1 MSDTTHLL
9 VPFAALPTPG
19 GQQALAS
26 LQLPHLERLLTRLS
40 LQTRDSGD
48 EDAPDLP
55 HERAL
60 ARAVGLP
67 ATDSGA
73 LPWAAWHVLQSG
85 FAGGHGASNGSA
97 STTPASAAW
106 AFFTPCHWQIRTD
119 HVTLDDPAA
128 LQLDEAASRE
138 LLAVMAPWFVED
150 GITLHYDQPT
160 RWLAQGA
167 PLEGLA
173 TASLE
178 RVLHR
183 DLRLWL
189 PDPQRAAQLHRLQSE
204 MQMLL
209 YTHPLNDA
217 REARGLPTVNAFWLH
232 GAGRLPAAAQPA
244 PGAAPTVHSELR
256 TPALQEDWPAW
267 AQAWQALDAG
277 PIAAL
282 AEKAARGDAVQLT
295 LSGERSALTW
305 HSAPR
310 SLRQK
315 ISGVFRPQRFADV
328 GQQL

>member
-1 MSDTTHLL
+1 MSDTPHLFI
-9 VPFAALPTPG
+9 PYAALPTAG
-19 GQQALAS
+19 GQEALAR
-26 LQLPHLERLLTRLS
+26 LRLPHLERLLPRLS

-48 EDAPDLP
+48 EDSLDLP

-67 ATDSGA
+67 ATGSGA
-73 LPWAAWHVLQSG
+73 LPWAAWQVRQSSG
-85 FAGGHGASNGSA
+85 GQAAGPLAA
-97 STTPASAAW
+97 PADAAW
-106 AFFTPCHWQIRTD
+106 AFVTPCHWQVRTD
-119 HVTLDDPAA
+119 HVTLDDPAD
-128 LQLDEAASRE
+128 LQLDEAASRA
-138 LLAVMAPWFVED
+138 LLAVLAPWFAED
-150 GITLHYDQPT
+150 GVTLHYDQPT

-167 PLEGLA
+167 PLADLA

-183 DLRLWL
+183 DLRMWL

-232 GAGRLPAAAQPA
+232 GAGRLQAS
-244 PGAAPTVHSELR
+244 AAPVSDAKITVHSELR
-256 TPALQEDWPAW
+256 TPALQEDGPAW
-267 AQAWQALDAG
+267 VQAWHALDAG

-282 AEKAARGDAVQLT
+282 AARAARGEAVQLT

-315 ISGVFRPQRFADV
+315 IAGVFRSQRFADV

>member
-1 MSDTTHLL
+1 MSDTPHLF
-9 VPFAALPTPG
+9 VPYAALPTTG
-19 GQQALAS
+19 GQQALAR
-26 LQLPHLERLLTRLS
+26 LQLPHLERLLARLS
-40 LQTRDSGD
+40 LLTQDSGD
-48 EDAPDLP
+48 EDSFDLP

-60 ARAVGLP
+60 ARTVGLP

-73 LPWAAWHVLQSG
+73 LPWAAWHVRQSG
-85 FAGGHGASNGSA
+85 GKAAA
-97 STTPASAAW
+97 DTLAAPTDAAW

-138 LLAVMAPWFVED
+138 LLAVLAPWFVED

-167 PLEGLA
+167 PLADLA

-183 DLRLWL
+183 DLRMWL

-232 GAGRLPAAAQPA
+232 GAGRLQAS
-244 PGAAPTVHSELR
+244 AAPVSDAKITVHSELR
-256 TPALQEDWPAW
+256 TPALQEDGPAW
-267 AQAWQALDAG
+267 VQAWHALDAG

-282 AEKAARGDAVQLT
+282 AARAARGEAVQLT

-310 SLRQK
+310 SLRKK

>member
-1 MSDTTHLL
+1 MSDTPHLF
-9 VPFAALPTPG
+9 VPYAALPTTG
-19 GQQALAS
+19 GQQALAR
-26 LQLPHLERLLTRLS
+26 LQLPHLERLLARLS
-40 LQTRDSGD
+40 LLTQDSGD
-48 EDAPDLP
+48 EDSFDLP

-60 ARAVGLP
+60 ARTVGLP

-73 LPWAAWHVLQSG
+73 LPWAAWHVRQSG
-85 FAGGHGASNGSA
+85 GKAAA
-97 STTPASAAW
+97 DTLAAPTDAAW

-138 LLAVMAPWFVED
+138 LLAVLAPWFVED

-167 PLEGLA
+167 PLADLA

-183 DLRLWL
+183 DLRMWL

-232 GAGRLPAAAQPA
+232 GAGRLQAS
-244 PGAAPTVHSELR
+244 AAPVSDAKITVHSELR

-267 AQAWQALDAG
+267 VQAWHALDAG

-282 AEKAARGDAVQLT
+282 AARAARGEAVQLT

-315 ISGVFRPQRFADV
+315 IAGVFRSQRFADV
-328 GQQL
+328 SQQL

>member
-1 MSDTTHLL
+1 MSDTPHLF
-9 VPFAALPTPG
+9 VPCAALPSAG
-19 GQQALAS
+19 GQQALAR
-26 LQLPHLERLLTRLS
+26 LQLPHLERLLARLS
-40 LQTRDSGD
+40 LQTQDMGD

-67 ATDSGA
+67 ADGNGA
-73 LPWAAWHVLQSG
+73 LAWAAWQVRQSG
-85 FAGGHGASNGSA
+85 MAAGAGAS
-97 STTPASAAW
+97 TAW
-106 AFFTPCHWQIRTD
+106 AFVTPCHWQVRTD

-138 LLAVMAPWFVED
+138 LLALLAPWFADD
-150 GITLHYDQPT
+150 GITLHYDQPA

-167 PLEGLA
+167 PLAGLA

-183 DLRLWL
+183 DLSLWL
-189 PDPQRAAQLHRLQSE
+189 PDAQRAARLHRLQSE

-232 GAGRLPAAAQPA
+232 GAGALPATLPPPPSAHI
-244 PGAAPTVHSELR
+244 TVHDELR
-256 TPALQEDWPAW
+256 TPALQEDWSAW
-267 AQAWQALDAG
+267 VQAWQALDAG

-282 AEKAARGDAVQLT
+282 AAQAARGEAVQLT
-295 LSGERSALTW
+295 LSGERSAFTW

-310 SLRQK
+310 SLWQR
-315 ISGVFRPQRFADV
+315 ISSVFRPQRFADV
-328 GQQL
+328 GPQL

>member
-1 MSDTTHLL
+1 MSDTPHSF
-9 VPFAALPTPG
+9 VPCAVLPTAG
-19 GQQALAS
+19 GQEALAR
-26 LQLPHLERLLTRLS
+26 LQLPHLERLLARLS
-40 LQTRDSGD
+40 LLHHDSGD

-60 ARAVGLP
+60 ARALGLL
-67 ATDSGA
+67 ATAGGA
-73 LPWAAWHVLQSG
+73 LPWAAWHARQSAAA
-85 FAGGHGASNGSA
+85 AGAAPGG
-97 STTPASAAW
+97 AAW
-106 AFFTPCHWQIRTD
+106 AFVTPCHWQVRTD

-138 LLAVMAPWFVED
+138 LLAVLAPWFVQD

-160 RWLAQGA
+160 RWLAEGA
-167 PLEGLA
+167 PLANLA

-183 DLRLWL
+183 DLRMWL
-189 PDPQRAAQLHRLQSE
+189 PDPQRAAHLHRLQSE

-232 GAGRLPAAAQPA
+232 GAGALPAAAA
-244 PGAAPTVHSELR
+244 PVPGTKITVHSELR

-267 AQAWQALDAG
+267 VQAWQALDAG
-277 PIAAL
+277 PIAAM
-282 AEKAARGDAVQLT
+282 AAQAARGEAVQLT
-295 LSGERSALTW
+295 LSGERSAFTW

-315 ISGVFRPQRFADV
+315 IAGIFRPQRFADL
-328 GQQL
+328 GRQL

>member
-9 VPFAALPTPG
+9 VSFAALPTPG

-167 PLEGLA
+167 PLADLA

-183 DLRLWL
+183 DLRMWL

-232 GAGRLPAAAQPA
+232 GAGRLPAAAQPV
-244 PGAAPTVHSELR
+244 PGAAPTVHGELR

>member
-1 MSDTTHLL
+1 MSDTPHLF
-9 VPFAALPTPG
+9 VPCAALPTAG
-19 GQQALAS
+19 GQEALAR
-26 LQLPHLERLLTRLS
+26 LQLPHLERLLARLS
-40 LQTRDSGD
+40 LLHHDSGD

-60 ARAVGLP
+60 ARALGLP
-67 ATDSGA
+67 ATAGGA
-73 LPWAAWHVLQSG
+73 LPWAAWHARQSAAA
-85 FAGGHGASNGSA
+85 AGAAPGG
-97 STTPASAAW
+97 AAW
-106 AFFTPCHWQIRTD
+106 AFVTPCHWQVRTD

-128 LQLDEAASRE
+128 LQLDEAASRA
-138 LLAVMAPWFVED
+138 LLAVLAPWFAGD

-160 RWLAQGA
+160 RWLAEGA
-167 PLEGLA
+167 PLANLA

-183 DLRLWL
+183 DLRMWL
-189 PDPQRAAQLHRLQSE
+189 PDPQRAATLHRLQSE

-232 GAGRLPAAAQPA
+232 GAGALPAAAA
-244 PGAAPTVHSELR
+244 PVPGTKITVHSELR

-267 AQAWQALDAG
+267 VQAWQALDAG
-277 PIAAL
+277 PVAAL
-282 AEKAARGDAVQLT
+282 AAQAARGETVQLT
-295 LSGERSALTW
+295 LSGERSAFTW

-315 ISGVFRPQRFADV
+315 IAGIFRPQRFADL
-328 GQQL
+328 GRQL

>member
-1 MSDTTHLL
+1 MSDTPHLF
-9 VPFAALPTPG
+9 VPYAALPTTG
-19 GQQALAS
+19 GQQALAR
-26 LQLPHLERLLTRLS
+26 LQLPHLERLLARLS
-40 LQTRDSGD
+40 LLTQDSGD
-48 EDAPDLP
+48 EDSFDLP

-60 ARAVGLP
+60 ARTVGLP

-73 LPWAAWHVLQSG
+73 LPWAAWHVRQSG
-85 FAGGHGASNGSA
+85 GKAAA
-97 STTPASAAW
+97 DTLAAPTDAAW

-138 LLAVMAPWFVED
+138 LLAVLAPWFVED

-167 PLEGLA
+167 PLADLA

-183 DLRLWL
+183 DLRMWL

-232 GAGRLPAAAQPA
+232 GAGRLQAS
-244 PGAAPTVHSELR
+244 AAPVSDAKITVHSELR
-256 TPALQEDWPAW
+256 TPALQEDGPAW
-267 AQAWQALDAG
+267 VQAWHALDAG

-282 AEKAARGDAVQLT
+282 AARAARGEAVQLT

-315 ISGVFRPQRFADV
+315 IAGVFRSQRFADV

>member
-167 PLEGLA
+167 LLADLA

-232 GAGRLPAAAQPA
+232 GAGRLQAS
-244 PGAAPTVHSELR
+244 AAPVSDAKITVHSELR
-256 TPALQEDWPAW
+256 TPALQEDGPAW
-267 AQAWQALDAG
+267 VQAWHALDAG

-282 AEKAARGDAVQLT
+282 AARAARGEAVQLT

-315 ISGVFRPQRFADV
+315 IAGVFRSQRFADV

>member
-1 MSDTTHLL
+1 MSDTPHLF
-9 VPFAALPTPG
+9 VPCAALPTAG
-19 GQQALAS
+19 GQEALAR
-26 LQLPHLERLLTRLS
+26 LQLPHLERLLARLS
-40 LQTRDSGD
+40 LLHHDSGD

-67 ATDSGA
+67 ATAGGA
-73 LPWAAWHVLQSG
+73 LPWAAWHARQSAAA
-85 FAGGHGASNGSA
+85 AGAAPGG
-97 STTPASAAW
+97 AAW
-106 AFFTPCHWQIRTD
+106 AFVTPCHWQVRTD

-138 LLAVMAPWFVED
+138 LLAVLAPWFVQD

-160 RWLAQGA
+160 RWLAEGA
-167 PLEGLA
+167 PLAGLA

-183 DLRLWL
+183 DLRMWL

-232 GAGRLPAAAQPA
+232 GAGALPAAAA
-244 PGAAPTVHSELR
+244 PVPGTKITVHSELR

-267 AQAWQALDAG
+267 VQAWQALDVG

-282 AEKAARGDAVQLT
+282 AAQAARGEAVQLT
-295 LSGERSALTW
+295 LSGERSAFTW

-315 ISGVFRPQRFADV
+315 IAGIFRPQRFADL
-328 GQQL
+328 GRQL

>member
-1 MSDTTHLL
+1 MSDTPHLF
-9 VPFAALPTPG
+9 VPCAALPTAG
-19 GQQALAS
+19 GQEALAR
-26 LQLPHLERLLTRLS
+26 LQLPHLERLLARLS
-40 LQTRDSGD
+40 LLHHDSGD

-60 ARAVGLP
+60 ARALGLP
-67 ATDSGA
+67 ATAGGA
-73 LPWAAWHVLQSG
+73 LPWAAWHARQSAAA
-85 FAGGHGASNGSA
+85 AGAAPGG
-97 STTPASAAW
+97 AAW
-106 AFFTPCHWQIRTD
+106 AFVTPCHWQVRTD

-138 LLAVMAPWFVED
+138 LLAVLAPWFVQD

-160 RWLAQGA
+160 RWLAEGA
-167 PLEGLA
+167 PLAGLA

-183 DLRLWL
+183 DLRMWL
-189 PDPQRAAQLHRLQSE
+189 PDPQRAAHLHRLQSE

-232 GAGRLPAAAQPA
+232 GAGALPAAAA
-244 PGAAPTVHSELR
+244 PVPGTKITVHSELR

-267 AQAWQALDAG
+267 VQAWQALDAG

-282 AEKAARGDAVQLT
+282 AAQAARGEAVQLT
-295 LSGERSALTW
+295 LSGERSAFTW

-315 ISGVFRPQRFADV
+315 IAGVFRPQRFADLG
-328 GQQL
+328 GQL

>member
-9 VPFAALPTPG
+9 VPFAALPTAG

-60 ARAVGLP
+60 ARAIGLP
-67 ATDSGA
+67 ATDSGT
-73 LPWAAWHVLQSG
+73 LPWAAWHVRQSG
-85 FAGGHGASNGSA
+85 GKAAGTAV
-97 STTPASAAW
+97 TPAEDAW

-128 LQLDEAASRE
+128 LQLDEAAARE

-183 DLRLWL
+183 DLRMWL
-189 PDPQRAAQLHRLQSE
+189 PDPQRAAALHRLQSE

-209 YTHPLNDA
+209 YTHPLSDA

-232 GAGRLPAAAQPA
+232 GAGALPAS
-244 PGAAPTVHSELR
+244 AAPVPGTKITVHSELR

-282 AEKAARGDAVQLT
+282 AAQAARGEAVQLT

-305 HSAPR
+305 HNAAR

-315 ISGVFRPQRFADV
+315 ITGIFRPQRFADV

>member
-1 MSDTTHLL
+1 MSDTPHLF
-9 VPFAALPTPG
+9 VPYAALPSAG
-19 GQQALAS
+19 GQQALAG
-26 LQLPHLERLLTRLS
+26 LQLPHLERLLARLS
-40 LQTRDSGD
+40 LLHHDSGD

-73 LPWAAWHVLQSG
+73 LPWAAWHARQS
-85 FAGGHGASNGSA
+85 ATA
-97 STTPASAAW
+97 ASAIATSGDGAW
-106 AFFTPCHWQIRTD
+106 AFVTPCHWQVRTD

-128 LQLDEAASRE
+128 LQLDEAASRA
-138 LLAVMAPWFVED
+138 LLAVLAPWFADD
-150 GITLHYDQPT
+150 GITLHYDQPA

-167 PLEGLA
+167 PLAGLA

-189 PDPQRAAQLHRLQSE
+189 PDPQRAATLHRLQSE

-232 GAGRLPAAAQPA
+232 GAGALPAAAA
-244 PGAAPTVHSELR
+244 PVPGTKITVHSELR

-267 AQAWQALDAG
+267 VQAWQALDAG

-282 AEKAARGDAVQLT
+282 AAQAARGEAVQLT
-295 LSGERSALTW
+295 LSGERSAFTW

-315 ISGVFRPQRFADV
+315 IVGVFRPQRFADLG
-328 GQQL
+328 GQL

>member
-1 MSDTTHLL
+1 MSDTLHLF
-9 VPFAALPTPG
+9 VPYAALPSAG
-19 GQQALAS
+19 GQQALAG
-26 LQLPHLERLLTRLS
+26 LQLPHLERLLARLS
-40 LQTRDSGD
+40 LLHHDSGD

-73 LPWAAWHVLQSG
+73 LPWAAWHARQSATA
-85 FAGGHGASNGSA
+85 AGAAATSGNG
-97 STTPASAAW
+97 AW
-106 AFFTPCHWQIRTD
+106 AFVTPCHWQVRTD

-128 LQLDEAASRE
+128 LQLDEAASRA
-138 LLAVMAPWFVED
+138 LLAVLAPWFADD
-150 GITLHYDQPT
+150 GITLHYDQPA
-160 RWLAQGA
+160 RWLAEGA
-167 PLEGLA
+167 PLANLA

-183 DLRLWL
+183 DLRMWL
-189 PDPQRAAQLHRLQSE
+189 PDPQRAATLHRLQSE

-232 GAGRLPAAAQPA
+232 GAGALPAAAA
-244 PGAAPTVHSELR
+244 PVPGTKITVHSELR

-267 AQAWQALDAG
+267 VQAWQALDAG
-277 PIAAL
+277 PVAAL
-282 AEKAARGDAVQLT
+282 AAQAARGETVQLT
-295 LSGERSALTW
+295 LSGERSAFTW

-315 ISGVFRPQRFADV
+315 IAGVFRPQRFADLG
-328 GQQL
+328 GQL

>member
-1 MSDTTHLL
+1 MSDTPHLF
-9 VPFAALPTPG
+9 VPYAALPTAG
-19 GQQALAS
+19 GQQALAR
-26 LQLPHLERLLTRLS
+26 LQLPHLERLLARLS

-48 EDAPDLP
+48 EDALDLP

-67 ATDSGA
+67 SAESGA
-73 LPWAAWHVLQSG
+73 LPWAAWHVQQSG
-85 FAGGHGASNGSA
+85 FAEGTGTAQANG
-97 STTPASAAW
+97 AW

-138 LLAVMAPWFVED
+138 LLAVLAPWFVED

-167 PLEGLA
+167 PLEDLA

-183 DLRLWL
+183 DLRMWL

-244 PGAAPTVHSELR
+244 AGAAPTVHSELR
-256 TPALQEDWPAW
+256 APALQEDWPAW

-282 AEKAARGDAVQLT
+282 AAQAARGDAVQLT

-305 HSAPR
+305 HNAPR

-315 ISGVFRPQRFADV
+315 ISGALRPQRFADM

>member
-9 VPFAALPTPG
+9 VPYAALPTAG

-48 EDAPDLP
+48 EEAPDLP

-67 ATDSGA
+67 STDSGA
-73 LPWAAWHVLQSG
+73 LPWAAWHVQQSG
-85 FAGGHGASNGSA
+85 FAEGT
-97 STTPASAAW
+97 STTQADNAW

-138 LLAVMAPWFVED
+138 LLAVLAPWFVED
-150 GITLHYDQPT
+150 GITLHYDQPA

-167 PLEGLA
+167 PLADLA

-183 DLRLWL
+183 DLRMWL

-256 TPALQEDWPAW
+256 APALREDWPAW

-282 AEKAARGDAVQLT
+282 AAQAARGDAVQLT

-305 HSAPR
+305 HNAPR

>member
-9 VPFAALPTPG
+9 VPFAALPTTG

-26 LQLPHLERLLTRLS
+26 LQLPHLERLLARLS
-40 LQTRDSGD
+40 LQTHDSGD

-60 ARAVGLP
+60 ARAIGLP
-67 ATDSGA
+67 ANDNGA
-73 LPWAAWHVLQSG
+73 LPWAAWHVRQSG
-85 FAGGHGASNGSA
+85 GQAAGAA
-97 STTPASAAW
+97 AAPADAAW
-106 AFFTPCHWQIRTD
+106 AFVTPCHWQIRTD

-128 LQLDEAASRE
+128 LQLDEAAAHE
-138 LLAVMAPWFVED
+138 LLAVLAPWFADD

-167 PLEGLA
+167 PLADLA

-183 DLRLWL
+183 DLRMWL
-189 PDPQRAAQLHRLQSE
+189 PDPQRAATLHRLQSE

-209 YTHPLNDA
+209 YTHPLSDA

-232 GAGRLPAAAQPA
+232 GAGALPASVTPV
-244 PGAAPTVHSELR
+244 PGAKITVYSELR

-267 AQAWQALDAG
+267 VQAWQALDAG

-282 AEKAARGDAVQLT
+282 AARAARGEAVQLT

-305 HSAPR
+305 HNAPR

-315 ISGVFRPQRFADV
+315 ITDVFRPQRFADV

>member
-1 MSDTTHLL
+1 MSDTPHLF
-9 VPFAALPTPG
+9 VPYAALPSAG
-19 GQQALAS
+19 GQQALAG
-26 LQLPHLERLLTRLS
+26 LQLPQLERLLARLS
-40 LQTRDSGD
+40 LQTHDSGD

-60 ARAVGLP
+60 ARAIGLP

-73 LPWAAWHVLQSG
+73 LPWAAWHARQSAAAAAAAPG
-85 FAGGHGASNGSA
+85 D
-97 STTPASAAW
+97 AAW
-106 AFFTPCHWQIRTD
+106 AFVTPCHWQVRTD

-138 LLAVMAPWFVED
+138 LLAVLAPWFAGD
-150 GITLHYDQPT
+150 GITLHYEQPA
-160 RWLAQGA
+160 RWLAEGA
-167 PLEGLA
+167 PLAGLA
-173 TASLE
+173 SASLE

-204 MQMLL
+204 IQMLL

-232 GAGRLPAAAQPA
+232 GAGALPAAAA
-244 PGAAPTVHSELR
+244 PVPGTKITVHGELR

-267 AQAWQALDAG
+267 VQAWQALDAG

-282 AEKAARGDAVQLT
+282 AAQAARGAAVRLT
-295 LSGERSALTW
+295 LSGERSAFTW

-315 ISGVFRPQRFADV
+315 ITGVFRPQRFADM
-328 GQQL
+328 GRQL

>member
-1 MSDTTHLL
+1 MSDTPHLL
-9 VPFAALPTPG
+9 IPYAALPTAG

-67 ATDSGA
+67 TNDSGA
-73 LPWAAWHVLQSG
+73 LPWAAWHVRQSG
-85 FAGGHGASNGSA
+85 AADTS
-97 STTPASAAW
+97 TPADSAW
-106 AFFTPCHWQIRTD
+106 AFVTPCHWQVRTD

-138 LLAVMAPWFVED
+138 LLAVLAPWFAGD

-160 RWLAQGA
+160 RWLAEGA
-167 PLEGLA
+167 PLAGLA

-183 DLRLWL
+183 DLRMWL
-189 PDPQRAAQLHRLQSE
+189 PDPQRAATLHRLQSE

-217 REARGLPTVNAFWLH
+217 REAHGLPTVNAFWLH
-232 GAGRLPAAAQPA
+232 GAGALPAAAA
-244 PGAAPTVHSELR
+244 PVAGTQITVHSELR
-256 TPALQEDWPAW
+256 APALQEDWSAW

-282 AEKAARGDAVQLT
+282 AAQAARGDAVQLT
-295 LSGERSALTW
+295 LSGERSAFTW
-305 HSAPR
+305 HNAPR

-315 ISGVFRPQRFADV
+315 IAGVFRPQRFADV
-328 GQQL
+328 GGQL

>member
-9 VPFAALPTPG
+9 VPYAALPTAG

-26 LQLPHLERLLTRLS
+26 LSLPHLERLLARLS

-67 ATDSGA
+67 ATDSGT
-73 LPWAAWHVLQSG
+73 LPWAAWHVRQSG
-85 FAGGHGASNGSA
+85 GKAADTA
-97 STTPASAAW
+97 TAPADAAW

-138 LLAVMAPWFVED
+138 LLAVLAPWFVED
-150 GITLHYDQPT
+150 GITLHYDQPS

-167 PLEGLA
+167 LLADLA

-183 DLRLWL
+183 DLRMWL

-209 YTHPLNDA
+209 YTHPLNDV
-217 REARGLPTVNAFWLH
+217 REAHGLPTVNAFWLH
-232 GAGRLPAAAQPA
+232 GAGRLPAAVPPA
-244 PGAAPTVHSELR
+244 PGAPPTVHTELR
-256 TPALQEDWPAW
+256 APALQEDWPAW
-267 AQAWQALDAG
+267 VQAWQALDAG

-282 AEKAARGDAVQLT
+282 GAQAARGEAVQLT

-310 SLRQK
+310 SLRQR
-315 ISGVFRPQRFADV
+315 ISGVFRSQRFADV
-328 GQQL
+328 GGQL

>member
-1 MSDTTHLL
+1 MSDTPHLL
-9 VPFAALPTPG
+9 VPYAALPSAG
-19 GQQALAS
+19 GQQALAG
-26 LQLPHLERLLTRLS
+26 LQLPHLERLLARLS
-40 LQTRDSGD
+40 LHSQDSGD

-60 ARAVGLP
+60 ARAIGLP
-67 ATDSGA
+67 ATDNGA
-73 LPWAAWHVLQSG
+73 LPWAAWHARQSVAAAAAATSG
-85 FAGGHGASNGSA
+85 DG
-97 STTPASAAW
+97 AW
-106 AFFTPCHWQIRTD
+106 AFVTPCHWQVRTD

-138 LLAVMAPWFVED
+138 LLAVLAPWFAGD
-150 GITLHYDQPT
+150 GITLHYDQPA

-167 PLEGLA
+167 PLAGLA

-189 PDPQRAAQLHRLQSE
+189 PDAHSAAQLHRLQSE

-232 GAGRLPAAAQPA
+232 GAGALPAS
-244 PGAAPTVHSELR
+244 AAPVTTARTTVHSELR

-267 AQAWQALDAG
+267 VQAWQALDAG

-282 AEKAARGDAVQLT
+282 AAQAARGEAVQLT
-295 LSGERSALTW
+295 LSGERSAFTW

-315 ISGVFRPQRFADV
+315 IAGLFRPQRFADV
-328 GQQL
+328 GQRL

>member
-1 MSDTTHLL
+1 MSDTPHLF
-9 VPFAALPTPG
+9 VPYAALPTTG
-19 GQQALAS
+19 GQQALAR
-26 LQLPHLERLLTRLS
+26 LQLPHLERLLARLS
-40 LQTRDSGD
+40 LLTQDSGD
-48 EDAPDLP
+48 EDSFDLP

-60 ARAVGLP
+60 ARTVGLP

-73 LPWAAWHVLQSG
+73 LPWAAWHVRQSG
-85 FAGGHGASNGSA
+85 GKAAA
-97 STTPASAAW
+97 DTLAAPTDAAW

-167 PLEGLA
+167 PLADLA

-183 DLRLWL
+183 DLRMWL

-232 GAGRLPAAAQPA
+232 GAGRLQAS
-244 PGAAPTVHSELR
+244 AAPVSDAKITVHSELR
-256 TPALQEDWPAW
+256 TPALQEDGPAW
-267 AQAWQALDAG
+267 VQAWHALDAG

-282 AEKAARGDAVQLT
+282 AARAARGEAVQLT

-315 ISGVFRPQRFADV
+315 IAGVFRSQRFADV

>member
-1 MSDTTHLL
+1 MSDTPHLF
-9 VPFAALPTPG
+9 VPYAALPTTG
-19 GQQALAS
+19 GQQALAR
-26 LQLPHLERLLTRLS
+26 LQLPHLERLLARLS
-40 LQTRDSGD
+40 LLTQDSGD
-48 EDAPDLP
+48 EDSFDLP

-60 ARAVGLP
+60 ARTVGLP

-73 LPWAAWHVLQSG
+73 LPWAAWHVRQSG
-85 FAGGHGASNGSA
+85 GKAAA
-97 STTPASAAW
+97 DTLAAPTDAAW

-138 LLAVMAPWFVED
+138 LLAVLAPWFVQD

-167 PLEGLA
+167 PLADLA

-183 DLRLWL
+183 DLRMWL

-232 GAGRLPAAAQPA
+232 GAGRLQAS
-244 PGAAPTVHSELR
+244 AAPVSDAKITVHSELR
-256 TPALQEDWPAW
+256 TPALQEDGPAW
-267 AQAWQALDAG
+267 VQAWHALDAG

-282 AEKAARGDAVQLT
+282 AARAARGEAVQLT

-315 ISGVFRPQRFADV
+315 IAGVFRSQRFADV

>member
-1 MSDTTHLL
+1 MSDTLHLF
-9 VPFAALPTPG
+9 VPYAALPSAG
-19 GQQALAS
+19 GQQALAG

-167 PLEGLA
+167 PLADLA

-183 DLRLWL
+183 DLRMWL

-232 GAGRLPAAAQPA
+232 GAGRLPAAAQPV
-244 PGAAPTVHSELR
+244 PGAAPTVHGELR

>member
-1 MSDTTHLL
+1 MSDTPHLL
-9 VPFAALPTPG
+9 IPYAALPTAG

-67 ATDSGA
+67 TNDSGA
-73 LPWAAWHVLQSG
+73 LPWAAWHVRQSG
-85 FAGGHGASNGSA
+85 AADTS
-97 STTPASAAW
+97 TPADSAW
-106 AFFTPCHWQIRTD
+106 AFVTPCHWQVRTD

-138 LLAVMAPWFVED
+138 LLAVLAPWFAED

-160 RWLAQGA
+160 RWLAEGA
-167 PLEGLA
+167 PLAGLA

-183 DLRLWL
+183 DLRMWL
-189 PDPQRAAQLHRLQSE
+189 PDPQRAATLHRLQSE

-217 REARGLPTVNAFWLH
+217 REAHGLPTVNAFWLH
-232 GAGRLPAAAQPA
+232 GAGALPAAAA
-244 PGAAPTVHSELR
+244 PVAGTQITVHSELR
-256 TPALQEDWPAW
+256 APALQEDWSAW

-282 AEKAARGDAVQLT
+282 AAQAARGDAVQLT
-295 LSGERSALTW
+295 LSGERSAFTW
-305 HSAPR
+305 HNAPR

-315 ISGVFRPQRFADV
+315 IAGVFRPQRFADV
-328 GQQL
+328 GGQL

>member
-1 MSDTTHLL
+1 MSDTPHLF
-9 VPFAALPTPG
+9 VPCAALPTAG
-19 GQQALAS
+19 GQEALAR
-26 LQLPHLERLLTRLS
+26 LQLPHLERLLARLS
-40 LQTRDSGD
+40 LLHHDSGD

-60 ARAVGLP
+60 ARALGLP
-67 ATDSGA
+67 ATAGGA
-73 LPWAAWHVLQSG
+73 LPWAAWHARQSAAA
-85 FAGGHGASNGSA
+85 AGAAPGG
-97 STTPASAAW
+97 AAW
-106 AFFTPCHWQIRTD
+106 AFVTPCHWQVRTD

-128 LQLDEAASRE
+128 LQLDEAASRA
-138 LLAVMAPWFVED
+138 LLVVLAPWFAGD

-160 RWLAQGA
+160 RWLAEGA
-167 PLEGLA
+167 PLANLA

-183 DLRLWL
+183 DLRMWL
-189 PDPQRAAQLHRLQSE
+189 PDPQRAAHLHRLQSE

-232 GAGRLPAAAQPA
+232 GAGALPAAAA
-244 PGAAPTVHSELR
+244 PVPGTKITVHSELR

-267 AQAWQALDAG
+267 VQAWQALDVG

-282 AEKAARGDAVQLT
+282 AAQAARGEAVQLT
-295 LSGERSALTW
+295 LSGERSAFTW

-315 ISGVFRPQRFADV
+315 IAGVFRPQRFADLG
-328 GQQL
+328 GQL

>member
-1 MSDTTHLL
+1 MSDTPHLL
-9 VPFAALPTPG
+9 IPYAALPTAG

-67 ATDSGA
+67 TNDSGA
-73 LPWAAWHVLQSG
+73 LPWAAWHVRQSG
-85 FAGGHGASNGSA
+85 AADTS
-97 STTPASAAW
+97 TPADSAW
-106 AFFTPCHWQIRTD
+106 AFVTPCHWQVRTD

-138 LLAVMAPWFVED
+138 LLAVLAPWFVQD

-160 RWLAQGA
+160 RWLAEGA
-167 PLEGLA
+167 PLAGLA

-183 DLRLWL
+183 DLRMWL
-189 PDPQRAAQLHRLQSE
+189 PDPQRAATLHRLQSE

-217 REARGLPTVNAFWLH
+217 REAHGLPTVNAFWLH
-232 GAGRLPAAAQPA
+232 GAGALPAAAA
-244 PGAAPTVHSELR
+244 PVAGTQITVHSELR
-256 TPALQEDWPAW
+256 APALQEDWSAW

-282 AEKAARGDAVQLT
+282 AAQAARGDAVQLT
-295 LSGERSALTW
+295 LSGERSAFTW
-305 HSAPR
+305 HNAPR

-315 ISGVFRPQRFADV
+315 IAGVFRPQRFADV
-328 GQQL
+328 GGQL

>member
-1 MSDTTHLL
+1 MPDTPHLL
-9 VPFAALPTPG
+9 VPYATLPSAS

-26 LQLPHLERLLTRLS
+26 LQLPQLERLLARLS
-40 LQTRDSGD
+40 LLTRDSGD
-48 EDAPDLP
+48 EDSFDLP

-60 ARAVGLP
+60 ARTVGLP
-67 ATDSGA
+67 ASAGGA
-73 LPWAAWHVLQSG
+73 LPWAAWQVQQSG
-85 FAGGHGASNGSA
+85 LADTSNA
-97 STTPASAAW
+97 PDTAW
-106 AFFTPCHWQIRTD
+106 AFVTPCHWQIRTD
-119 HVTLDDPAA
+119 HVTLDDPAD

-138 LLAVMAPWFVED
+138 LLALLAPWFAGD
-150 GITLHYDQPT
+150 GIALHYDQPT
-160 RWLAQGA
+160 RWLAEGA
-167 PLEGLA
+167 LLAGLA

-209 YTHPLNDA
+209 YTHPLTDA

-232 GAGRLPAAAQPA
+232 GAGRLPAAAQPV

-282 AEKAARGDAVQLT
+282 AEKAARGNAVQLT

-305 HSAPR
+305 HNAAR

-315 ISGVFRPQRFADV
+315 IAGVFRPQRFADV

>member
-1 MSDTTHLL
+1 MSDTPHLF
-9 VPFAALPTPG
+9 VPYAALPTAG

-26 LQLPHLERLLTRLS
+26 VPLPHLERLLSRLT
-40 LQTRDSGD
+40 LHTRDSGD

-73 LPWAAWHVLQSG
+73 LPWAAWHVRQAASKG
-85 FAGGHGASNGSA
+85 EGAVAAPAG
-97 STTPASAAW
+97 AAW
-106 AFFTPCHWQIRTD
+106 AFVTPCHWQVRTD
-119 HVTLDDPAA
+119 HVTLDDPAD

-138 LLAVMAPWFVED
+138 LLAVLAPWFVQD

-160 RWLAQGA
+160 RWLGEGA
-167 PLEGLA
+167 LLA
-173 TASLE
+173 DLASASLE

-189 PDPQRAAQLHRLQSE
+189 PDPQRAATLHRLQSE

-232 GAGRLPAAAQPA
+232 GAGALPASVTPV
-244 PGAAPTVHSELR
+244 PGAKITVYSELR

-267 AQAWQALDAG
+267 VQAWQALDAG

-282 AEKAARGDAVQLT
+282 AARAARGEAVQLT

-315 ISGVFRPQRFADV
+315 ITGVFRPQRFADV
-328 GQQL
+328 GGQL

>member
-1 MSDTTHLL
+1 MSDTPHLF
-9 VPFAALPTPG
+9 VPYAALPTTG
-19 GQQALAS
+19 GQQALAR
-26 LQLPHLERLLTRLS
+26 LQLPHLERLLARLS
-40 LQTRDSGD
+40 LLTQDSGD
-48 EDAPDLP
+48 EDSFDLP

-60 ARAVGLP
+60 ARTVGLP

-73 LPWAAWHVLQSG
+73 LPWAAWHVRQSG
-85 FAGGHGASNGSA
+85 GK
-97 STTPASAAW
+97 AAADTLAAPTDAAC

-138 LLAVMAPWFVED
+138 LLAVLAPWFVED

-167 PLEGLA
+167 PLADLA

-183 DLRLWL
+183 DLRMWL

-232 GAGRLPAAAQPA
+232 GAGRLQAS
-244 PGAAPTVHSELR
+244 AAPVSDAKITVHSELR

-267 AQAWQALDAG
+267 VQAWHALDAG

-282 AEKAARGDAVQLT
+282 AARAARGEAVQLT

-315 ISGVFRPQRFADV
+315 IAGVFRSQRFADV